1 MFLIDVLDCG
11 KLALTAE
18 NTSRVDLQLES
29 DKEEDDDDD
38 DDDDHDEI
46 SEADD
51 EDENSKDTN
60 GDKPESEKDES
71 SLIKQPTIQIQFAVG
86 TLDENPMMKILAQSD
101 SDESDDENTSDPS
114 MKEDED
120 KSRKRTV
127 EDMLSHE
134 GRQATSYESPTKQ
147 KKTKSLITELL

>member
-38 DDDDHDEI
+38 DDDHDEI

-51 EDENSKDTN
+51 EDENSEDTN

-120 KSRKRTV
+120 QSRKRTV

-134 GRQATSYESPTKQ
+134 GRQMRSYESPTKK